1 MTLQE
6 LNQYLSLQSRLIR
19 SKEMLKSFKTT
30 SYLGAQVLTGMPH
43 TTGKSD
49 KVSDF
54 AIEIADLE
62 SRILELGR
70 EFEQMKEKVTA
81 YINRIQD
88 EQTRMIFRLRFLHGM
103 TWGEVAALAGGRN
116 SESSVKNICYRYLET
131 CDGPGGVVL
140 DGRPPM

>member
-6 LNQYLSLQSRLIR
+6 LNRYLMLQTRLIK
-19 SKEMLKSFKTT
+19 SKEMLESFKAA

-43 TTGKSD
+43 TTGISD
-49 KVSDF
+49 KVSNF

-103 TWGEVAALAGGRN
+103 TWDEVAVAIGGRN
-116 SESSVKNICYRYLET
+116 TGRNISNICYRYLKS
-131 CDGPGGVVL
+131 
-140 DGRPPM
+140 